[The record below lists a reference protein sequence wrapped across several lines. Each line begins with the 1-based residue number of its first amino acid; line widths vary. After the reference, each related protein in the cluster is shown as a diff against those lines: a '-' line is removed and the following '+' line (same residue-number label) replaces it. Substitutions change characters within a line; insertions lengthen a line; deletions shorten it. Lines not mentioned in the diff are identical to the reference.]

1 MVNVGLFV
9 RLEAKPGKEAD
20 ADNFL
25 REGLFMVEDEPNTT
39 AWFAI
44 RMGPSTFGIFG
55 AFLNESGRQE
65 HLSGKLA
72 TTLAEKTNELF
83 TSPPTIEKVDVLAA
97 KLPQFKK
104 SDYEEVI

>member
-1 MVNVGLFV
+1 MVNVGLFI

-20 ADNFL
+20 VDNFL
-25 REGLFMVEDEPNTT
+25 REGLFLVEEEPNTT

-44 RMGPSTFGIFG
+44 RMGPSTFGVFD

-72 TTLAEKTNELF
+72 TALAEKTNELF
-83 TSPPTIEKVDVLAA
+83 TKLPTVEKVDVLAA

>member
-1 MVNVGLFV
+1 MVNVGLLI

-20 ADNFL
+20 LDNFL
-25 REGLFMVEDEPNTT
+25 REGLFLVEEEPNTT

-44 RMGPSTFGIFG
+44 RMGPSTFGIFD

-65 HLSGKLA
+65 HISGKLA
-72 TTLAEKTNELF
+72 AALAEKADELF
-83 TSPPTIEKVDVLAA
+83 TRLPTIENVDILAA

-104 SDYEEVI
+104 SDYEELV